1 MKLSAL
7 RPLDQ
12 VIDEHRQDEQFRA
25 VWDSTAFAREV
36 ANRVIL
42 YRTEHS
48 MSQRELAEIVRLV
61 QPQIARL
68 EKAEHQP
75 SVETLVKLSRATGL

>member
-61 QPQIARL
+61 QSQIARL